1 MSSLYRQRLSSPEI
15 VYTICEVNEC
25 NFPIIHTIMFV
36 ILKVSMKRRLFDG
49 IWFHEI
55 PMGWLVI
62 VESRSKTFSTT
73 CLLFWAFFAWKKI
86 TTLLERQ
93 LKLSGLMQYSL
104 WVVKD
109 LNVLVVTTCLHIS
122 HLVPPHDLQQPFFFS
137 RGATFGLKR
146 MSFKL

>member
-1 MSSLYRQRLSSPEI
+1 MKFLWADLLLLNLDRKLSVLPVYCFEHSLHE
-15 VYTICEVNEC
+15 
-25 NFPIIHTIMFV
+25 
-36 ILKVSMKRRLFDG
+36 KRY
-49 IWFHEI
+49 
-55 PMGWLVI
+55 
-62 VESRSKTFSTT
+62 
-73 CLLFWAFFAWKKI
+73 

-137 RGATFGLKR
+137 RGATFALTR